1 MQCEICNTIRR
12 LGLDPSAHDLWF
24 CSEARSANFTS
35 HSRSGL
41 NGFLLKVAMLQRGI
55 YHAIVEASRY
65 LAGTGSHHLPAF
77 RRRYIRLG
85 L

>member
-1 MQCEICNTIRR
+1 MQCEICKAIIR

-24 CSEARSANFTS
+24 CSEAHPADSACRSN
-35 HSRSGL
+35 SGL
-41 NGFLLKVAMLQRGI
+41 NRILLQTAMLQRGI
-55 YHAIVEASRY
+55 SHFISQLSRY
-65 LAGTGSHHLPAF
+65 LAGTGNHHFPAF

>member
-1 MQCEICNTIRR
+1 MQCEICNAIRR

-24 CSEARSANFTS
+24 CSEPPSPDLES
-35 HSRSGL
+35 HPRSGL
-41 NGFLLKVAMLQRGI
+41 NGFLLKAEMLQRGI
-55 YHAIVEASRY
+55 YHVLLQASHY
-65 LAGTGSHHLPAF
+65 LIGSGSNHLPAF

>member
-1 MQCEICNTIRR
+1 MQCEICNAIRR

-24 CSEARSANFTS
+24 CSEARPADLAAPS
-35 HSRSGL
+35 HQGL
-41 NGFLLKVAMLQRGI
+41 NGVLLQAAMLQRGI
-55 YHAIVEASRY
+55 YHLVLQASRY
-65 LAGTGSHHLPAF
+65 LAGTGNHHPAC

>member
-1 MQCEICNTIRR
+1 MQCEICNAIRR

-24 CSEARSANFTS
+24 CSETRSAS
-35 HSRSGL
+35 HSPSGL
-41 NGFLLKVAMLQRGI
+41 NGFLLKAAMLQRGI
-55 YHAIVEASRY
+55 YHVVLQASRY
-65 LAGTGSHHLPAF
+65 LAPASSHHFPAF